1 MDNLKKLKQKVKD
14 YSAYKKDKKMFEKDR
29 EDYFKEQDKIFEEEN
44 FQRYKEYK
52 YGVEVKKGGSI
63 KVKKLLP
70 GGLLTPGMRVLMKTA
85 QGMKMKKTPDIA
97 KEEFK
102 MIDTARGIVQKSG
115 VKVEGRK
122 IDTDFLSEKDEVF
135 ENIATGLAKQKKAK
149 LFQTLS
155 ERAIE
160 SPGVSKKL
168 KESLKETIPKL
179 KEYNNNIVKKVLA
192 YVEKD
197 VQKPT
202 LQKSGGFIDMTK
214 DKKYWKGIL

>member
-1 MDNLKKLKQKVKD
+1 MNKLKELKQKVKD
-14 YSAYKKDKKMFEKDR
+14 YSSYKKDKKFFEKER
-29 EDYFKEQDKIFEEEN
+29 EDYFKEQDKIFEKEN
-44 FQRYKEYK
+44 FQRFKEEK

-115 VKVEGRK
+115 VKVEGRN

-135 ENIATGLAKQKKAK
+135 KNIATSLAKQKKAK

-155 ERAIE
+155 EKAIE
-160 SPGVSKKL
+160 SPGVTKKL

-179 KEYNNNIVKKVLA
+179 KEYNNNIVKKVVA

-214 DKKYWKGIL
+214 DKKYYKGIL

>member
-1 MDNLKKLKQKVKD
+1 MDNLKKLKKKVKD

-44 FQRYKEYK
+44 FERYKEYK

-85 QGMKMKKTPDIA
+85 QGMKLKKTPDIA
-97 KEEFK
+97 KEQFK

-122 IDTDFLSEKDEVF
+122 IDRRAAILS
-135 ENIATGLAKQKKAK
+135 
-149 LFQTLS
+149 
-155 ERAIE
+155 
-160 SPGVSKKL
+160 
-168 KESLKETIPKL
+168 SLTSAF
-179 KEYNNNIVKKVLA
+179 N
-192 YVEKD
+192 
-197 VQKPT
+197 
-202 LQKSGGFIDMTK
+202 F
-214 DKKYWKGIL
+214 